1 MAKATKPAAAQA
13 PVTAMAVALEA
24 AAAQAP
30 APAAQAPAPAAVV
43 ACRDTETAALILKA
57 GEAAN
62 SMLDLCKQ
70 AAKAAAAQ
78 LNPAKPMGERIE
90 GVMSLYAADF
100 VTAGHNVKALFK
112 DALTLHAAAQTPV
125 TVKSMVNGKATDV
138 HTTAADAVNM
148 PKHAMKDAA
157 AQVRAANNMSRKT
170 GGGRKPAAAKMPAAA
185 PAAPDMTVTA
195 TEIDGF
201 TQWLANF
208 DAYFTDVIYH
218 QKIVARAIECGYV
231 ISKATKGVK
240 VTSKKHRGLCKVWSK
255 REGGATSR
263 RPIVG

>member
-1 MAKATKPAAAQA
+1 MAKATKAPAAQA
-13 PVTAMAVALEA
+13 PVTAIAAAFET

-30 APAAQAPAPAAVV
+30 ATPAIV
-43 ACRDTETAALILKA
+43 AHRDTATAALILQA

-62 SMLDLCKQ
+62 SMLALCKE

-100 VTAGHNVKALFK
+100 TTAGHNVKSLFK

-125 TVKSMVNGKATDV
+125 TVKAMVNGKATDV
-138 HTTAADAVNM
+138 HITAGEAAAM

-170 GGGRKPAAAKMPAAA
+170 GGGRKPAAKMPAAPAA

-195 TEIDGF
+195 SEIDGF
-201 TQWLANF
+201 SAWLENL
-208 DAYFTDVIYH
+208 DAYLTDAIFH

-231 ISKATKGVK
+231 ITKATKGK
-240 VTSKKHRGLCKVWSK
+240 VIK
-255 REGGATSR
+255 GAASA
-263 RPIVG
+263 

>member
-13 PVTAMAVALEA
+13 PVTAIAVAFET

-30 APAAQAPAPAAVV
+30 APAAIV
-43 ACRDTETAALILKA
+43 AHRDAETAALILKA

-90 GVMSLYAADF
+90 GVMALYAADF
-100 VTAGHNVKALFK
+100 ATAGHNVKALFK

-125 TVKSMVNGKATDV
+125 TVSAIVNGKKADV
-138 HTTAADAVNM
+138 HITAGEAAAM

-157 AQVRAANNMSRKT
+157 AQVRAANNMGRKS
-170 GGGRKPAAAKMPAAA
+170 GGGRKPAAAPKMPVA

-195 TEIDGF
+195 GEIDGF
-201 TQWLANF
+201 TAWLENF
-208 DAYFTDVIYH
+208 EAYFTDVIYH

-231 ISKATKGVK
+231 ISKATKGTK
-240 VTSKKHRGLCKVWSK
+240 VTGKAS
-255 REGGATSR
+255 A
-263 RPIVG
+263 

>member
-1 MAKATKPAAAQA
+1 MTKATK
-13 PVTAMAVALEA
+13 T

-30 APAAQAPAPAAVV
+30 ATAAIV
-43 ACRDTETAALILKA
+43 AHRDESTAALILKA

-62 SMLDLCKQ
+62 SMLAFCKE

-90 GVMSLYAADF
+90 TVMSLYAADF
-100 VTAGHNVKALFK
+100 TTAGHNVKSLFK

-125 TVKSMVNGKATDV
+125 TVKAMVNGKAQDV
-138 HTTAADAVNM
+138 HITAGEAAAM

-157 AQVRAANNMSRKT
+157 AQVRAANGLSRKT
-170 GGGRKPAAAKMPAAA
+170 GGGRKPAAAKMPAA

-201 TQWLANF
+201 SAWLENL
-208 DAYFTDVIYH
+208 DAYLTDVIFH
-218 QKIVARAIECGYV
+218 QKIVARAIECGFV
-231 ISKATKGVK
+231 ITKATKGTVIK
-240 VTSKKHRGLCKVWSK
+240 
-255 REGGATSR
+255 GAASA
-263 RPIVG
+263 

>member
-1 MAKATKPAAAQA
+1 MAKATKTAAAIVA
-13 PVTAMAVALEA
+13 PVTAIAVALEA
-24 AAAQAP
+24 AAAKAP
-30 APAAQAPAPAAVV
+30 APAAIV
-43 ACRDTETAALILKA
+43 AHRDEATAALILKA

-62 SMLDLCKQ
+62 SMLAFCKD

-138 HTTAADAVNM
+138 HITAGEAANM

-157 AQVRAANNMSRKT
+157 AQVRAANNMGRKS
-170 GGGRKPAAAKMPAAA
+170 GGGRKPAAKMPAAA
-185 PAAPDMTVTA
+185 PAPDMTVTA
-195 TEIDGF
+195 SEIDGF
-201 TQWLANF
+201 SAWLENLE
-208 DAYFTDVIYH
+208 AYITDVVFN
-218 QKIVARAIECGYV
+218 QKIVARLIECGFV
-231 ISKATKGVK
+231 ITKATKGKVVK
-240 VTSKKHRGLCKVWSK
+240 
-255 REGGATSR
+255 GAASA
-263 RPIVG
+263 

>member
-1 MAKATKPAAAQA
+1 MVKATKPAAAQA
-13 PVTAMAVALEA
+13 PATAMAVALEA

-30 APAAQAPAPAAVV
+30 APAAIV
-43 ACRDTETAALILKA
+43 AHRDESTAALILKA

-78 LNPAKPMGERIE
+78 LNPAQPIAARIE
-90 GVMSLYAADF
+90 SVMSLYAADF

-138 HTTAADAVNM
+138 HTTAGEAAAM

-157 AQVRAANNMSRKT
+157 AQVRAANGMSRRT
-170 GGGRKPAAAKMPAAA
+170 GGGRRPAAAPKMPVA

-201 TQWLANF
+201 SQWLENF
-208 DAYFTDVIYH
+208 DAYFTDAIYH

-231 ISKATKGVK
+231 ISKATKGTVIK
-240 VTSKKHRGLCKVWSK
+240 GKAS
-255 REGGATSR
+255 A
-263 RPIVG
+263 

>member
-1 MAKATKPAAAQA
+1 MAKATKPAAAIVA
-13 PVTAMAVALEA
+13 PVTAIAAAFEA

-30 APAAQAPAPAAVV
+30 APAAIV
-43 ACRDTETAALILKA
+43 AHRDESTAALILKA

-62 SMLDLCKQ
+62 SMLAFCKD

-78 LNPAKPMGERIE
+78 LNPAQPIAARIE
-90 GVMSLYAADF
+90 SVMSLYAADF

-138 HTTAADAVNM
+138 HITAGEAAAM

-157 AQVRAANNMSRKT
+157 AQVRAANGMSRRT
-170 GGGRKPAAAKMPAAA
+170 GGGRRPAAAPKMPVA

-195 TEIDGF
+195 SEIDGF
-201 TQWLANF
+201 TAWLANL
-208 DAYFTDVIYH
+208 DGYLTDVIYH
-218 QKIVARAIECGYV
+218 QKIVARAIECGFV
-231 ISKATKGVK
+231 ITKATKGKVVK
-240 VTSKKHRGLCKVWSK
+240 
-255 REGGATSR
+255 GAASA
-263 RPIVG
+263 